1 LQQERGGARP
11 YLAVTDICVLCPI
24 QEATMARHGSLKKQ
38 REVFTNYR
46 AFLVDYL
53 DANDVIDELI
63 QENMIGKNSA
73 QRVQLQTTSREE
85 KNRIIVDQLTNSGPG
100 TLEKFCRILTDTGR
114 LAFIAETLDKSWDK
128 CKSCA

>member
-1 LQQERGGARP
+1 
-11 YLAVTDICVLCPI
+11 
-24 QEATMARHGSLKKQ
+24 MAGDKSLKKQ
-38 REVFTNYR
+38 REVFTNNR

-53 DANDVIDELI
+53 DADDVIDELI
-63 QENMIGKNSA
+63 QEKMIGKNAA

-85 KNRIIVDQLTNSGPG
+85 KNKIIVEQLTNSGPG

-128 CKSCA
+128 CKSCTELDVHDSDIAGV

>member
-1 LQQERGGARP
+1 
-11 YLAVTDICVLCPI
+11 
-24 QEATMARHGSLKKQ
+24 MARHGSLKKQ